1 MVACTAVDG
10 AGASRG
16 RTKLGGAAPFGDR
29 GLGQFGSGGLAP
41 IPIKLRTTV
50 HREVSRMPDIPETE
64 ELETLI
70 RALIRKAGV
79 CLQQQI
85 DDVGR
90 HAEDAQS
97 HDQDALADAS

>member
-1 MVACTAVDG
+1 
-10 AGASRG
+10 
-16 RTKLGGAAPFGDR
+16 
-29 GLGQFGSGGLAP
+29 
-41 IPIKLRTTV
+41 
-50 HREVSRMPDIPETE
+50 MPDIPETE